1 MRRLKE
7 AETQKRKKN
16 KRISVDTS
24 KAFVFEGHSPFRHIC
39 RFGIEMTME
48 IEVNRKHP
56 EWTFR
61 YKCKVFLLLPNVSR
75 AMSNVKTSQKV
86 NLNAGIGAKVKI
98 THRHTQRR
106 RTYTQRLKKMKET
119 RLFHGL
125 DKALPGKILNR
136 SQKSSAEKCSC
147 FFSEE
152 KNGALKKR
160 QNALLLQRW
169 WCRISLRVYSANSV
183 PRQRHGVLGNGL
195 ETSNRCPVRC
205 IQALLCWPESKAWP
219 RARLFFIF

>member
-106 RTYTQRLKKMKET
+106 RTYTQRQKNEGNSPISWVRQSFTWENIEPFSKKFSRKMQLLFFWGKKRGFKET
-119 RLFHGL
+119 
-125 DKALPGKILNR
+125 A
-136 SQKSSAEKCSC
+136 
-147 FFSEE
+147 
-152 KNGALKKR
+152 KR
-160 QNALLLQRW
+160 VTPSTLM
-169 WCRISLRVYSANSV
+169 V
-183 PRQRHGVLGNGL
+183 
-195 ETSNRCPVRC
+195 
-205 IQALLCWPESKAWP
+205 
-219 RARLFFIF
+219 

>member
-7 AETQKRKKN
+7 AETQKQKKN

-39 RFGIEMTME
+39 PFGIEMTME

-98 THRHTQRR
+98 THTHRR
-106 RTYTQRLKKMKET
+106 RTYTQRHKKMKET

-147 FFSEE
+147 FFSE
-152 KNGALKKR
+152 GKKR
-160 QNALLLQRW
+160 GFKETAK
-169 WCRISLRVYSANSV
+169 RVTPSTLMV
-183 PRQRHGVLGNGL
+183 
-195 ETSNRCPVRC
+195 
-205 IQALLCWPESKAWP
+205 
-219 RARLFFIF
+219 

>member
-1 MRRLKE
+1 MQGFLITAKRQPRHVKCQNE
-7 AETQKRKKN
+7 SKGQFKCRHWRQSENNTQTHTAPEN
-16 KRISVDTS
+16 V
-24 KAFVFEGHSPFRHIC
+24 
-39 RFGIEMTME
+39 
-48 IEVNRKHP
+48 HP
-56 EWTFR
+56 ET
-61 YKCKVFLLLPNVSR
+61 KE
-75 AMSNVKTSQKV
+75 
-86 NLNAGIGAKVKI
+86 
-98 THRHTQRR
+98 
-106 RTYTQRLKKMKET
+106 MKET